1 MENKHIIIYGGTSL
15 ISKEILKILSNEFEQ
30 FTIFCRKK
38 KIVEQYIHELN
49 INHLKINFCEVDILN
64 LEKNLSFIENLE
76 SNISGLIW
84 ISGSTGN
91 ADDEF
96 INLTKCEENIRI
108 NFLNP
113 VLLINKLVPKIKTE
127 NESFIV
133 ALTSVAGLRGRSNR
147 LFYSSAKSG
156 FITYLSALRQR
167 LFSKKINVITV
178 IPGYMKTKA
187 FEKGGW
193 KAPSFLISNPT
204 KAAQIIV
211 SAIKSKKEIVYLN
224 FFWRLIMFCINLI
237 PEKIFKRLKF

>member
-30 FTIFCRKK
+30 FTIFCRQK

-193 KAPSFLISNPT
+193 KAPSFLISNPA